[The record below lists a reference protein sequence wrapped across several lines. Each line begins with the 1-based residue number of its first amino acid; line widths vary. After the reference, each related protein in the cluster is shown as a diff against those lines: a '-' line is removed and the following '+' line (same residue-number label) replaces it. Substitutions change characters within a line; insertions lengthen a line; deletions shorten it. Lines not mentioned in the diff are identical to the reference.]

1 MGGPLG
7 IFSWMPA
14 LGIFC
19 SNPCLNKHI
28 FLHNILYACYICFFL
43 ISVKNN
49 RWFEVHNK
57 CDVCWTMFFFGV
69 WKNVQRRTVPQV
81 NSIPWKSSLNKQ
93 AMREVMRAELW
104 RFPSP
109 LQTNEALWVSV
120 LVDVELIQSYCINWV
135 FMIDD
140 VRKKNIF
147 VLAFC
152 FFVEGFV
159 NVLELFLKQRLE
171 KACPSG
177 LHVWFHGS
185 TLIVF
190 QSQPWQRLAF
200 AA

>member
-1 MGGPLG
+1 M
-7 IFSWMPA
+7 W
-14 LGIFC
+14 
-19 SNPCLNKHI
+19 CL
-28 FLHNILYACYICFFL
+28 LD
-43 ISVKNN
+43 
-49 RWFEVHNK
+49 
-57 CDVCWTMFFFGV
+57 DVFFGV

-140 VRKKNIF
+140 VRKKIIF